1 MNSVAKADLDF
12 CWGEVLKGDAWF
24 KLHFT
29 FAPKAVAEQI
39 LALHALFAMLE
50 RPTVMSDESLATAQ
64 LAWWQAE
71 LSPRSATVSAHPVV
85 RTLRN
90 SKALESLPISLR
102 QALVAQA
109 LELLRRSRPR
119 SRSDLKARCSGIG
132 EARVMSELSLVSK
145 GRTLEELQGH
155 CAGTGLSR
163 MLSLALRSGAGL
175 WFVPLDLQARF
186 QGSAQVKEN
195 PTAESTA
202 LMNAVGD
209 LGEDWF
215 REQLEEIRRKAS
227 TLGLSPWKFQHLF
240 ATMAS
245 QRLQLKRTIQS
256 LKQGS
261 GTGPARWRTAD
272 VMRIWRDC
280 RSLSR
285 STGGN

>member
-1 MNSVAKADLDF
+1 MNSVAKDDLDF
-12 CWGEVLKGDAWF
+12 CWDEVLKGDPWF
-24 KLHFT
+24 RLHFT

-39 LALHALFAMLE
+39 LALHALFAILE
-50 RPTVMSDESLATAQ
+50 RPTAMSEESLAIAQ

-71 LSPRSATVSAHPVV
+71 LSPQSATVSAHPVV

-90 SKALESLPISLR
+90 SKALERLPISLR
-102 QALVAQA
+102 KALVAQA
-109 LELLRRSRPR
+109 LELLRRSRPS

-163 MLSLALRSGAGL
+163 MLLIALRSGAGL

-186 QGSAQVKEN
+186 QGSAQVNEK
-195 PTAESTA
+195 PTPESTA
-202 LMNAVGD
+202 LMNAVGE
-209 LGEDWF
+209 LGEEWF
-215 REQLEEIRRKAS
+215 REQFEEIRRKAS
-227 TLGLSPWKFQHLF
+227 TLGLSPRNFQHLF

-245 QRLQLKRTIQS
+245 QRLQLKRSIQS
-256 LKQGS
+256 LEQGR
-261 GTGPARWRTAD
+261 GTELARWRTAD

-280 RSLSR
+280 RRLSR
-285 STGGN
+285 RTGGN